1 MKSLIIA
8 EKPSVARDLATALGN
23 VPKKGEWFENDE
35 YVISSAVGHLVELF
49 MPEDIDKKL
58 KFWSLGS
65 LPIVPDKFEL
75 KPITRTKA
83 KYQELKKLINR
94 KDIDQV
100 INACDAGREGEL
112 IFTYIAELAKSKKP
126 VKRLWL
132 SSMTLN
138 AIKEAFKDLR
148 DGADMQPLQDAARCR
163 SESDWLVGINGTR
176 AITKRMFG
184 SRAGQVATVGR
195 VQTPTLAI
203 VMERELEI
211 RNFKPR
217 DYWRITSNFGITEG
231 QYEGVYQKPEWKKN
245 EDDQD
250 KVDRIWDSPT
260 AEQIV
265 EAVKQSPTAE
275 VSEKKKRTKQIAP
288 RLYDLTS
295 LQREANNRFGFGA
308 ARTLSL
314 TQALYERHKM
324 VTYPRTDSRALP
336 EDYLVTCKE
345 TLGNLSGEFQE
356 HAGQILQN
364 DWVKPNKR
372 IFNNKQISDHFA
384 IIPTN
389 APARSLSAEEAK
401 LYDMITRRFIA
412 VFFPAAEFDVTTR
425 ISIAAE
431 HSFKTEGKVQ
441 AVAGWLSVYGK
452 TGNGGENLPALTD
465 ADGNPAHAKV
475 VSVDL
480 KQETTKPPPRYS
492 EATLLSAMEGA
503 GKLLDNE
510 ELAEAMK
517 EKGLGTPATRA
528 QTIEHLYALKYM
540 ERDRKE
546 IIPTGKAENLLNFL
560 AALKADA
567 LTSPTLTGEWEYK
580 LRQIEEGTL
589 TREAFMKA
597 IADQTKEIVEK
608 VKNFGGDDD
617 GSTEI
622 DIVCPTDNEKMMEN
636 FRSYKSKDGLVT
648 IYKIIGNRKLSLEE
662 LAELLKEK
670 KIGPLEGFRSK
681 AGKPFVATLTLSDEW
696 KVKFEFE
703 NNNGT
708 EGADGE
714 PAKPLN
720 FDELP
725 IIGTCPVNDT
735 PVFETENSYGCRERL
750 EPGGESKGFRM
761 SKAILGQPITTEQV
775 KKLLTEGKTDKLDK
789 FVSKRTK
796 KPFSAFL
803 VLQKNGSVRF
813 EFPPRPPKK
822 KAAPKKEA
830 KKKDEEKA
838 SEATE

>member
-8 EKPSVARDLATALGN
+8 EKPSVARDLATALGK
-23 VPKKGEWFENDE
+23 VPKNGEWYENDE

-65 LPIVPDKFEL
+65 LPIVPDQFQL

-83 KYQELKKLINR
+83 KFQELKQLLNR
-94 KDIDQV
+94 KDVDVV

-112 IFTYIAELAKSKKP
+112 IFAYIIELAKSKKP
-126 VKRLWL
+126 IKRLWL
-132 SSMTLN
+132 SSMTLT
-138 AIKEAFKDLR
+138 AISSAFTNLR
-148 DGADMQPLQDAARCR
+148 EGEQMLPLQSAARCR
-163 SESDWLVGINGTR
+163 SESDWLIGINGTR

-211 RNFKPR
+211 RDFKPR
-217 DYWRITSNFGITEG
+217 DYWRITANLGITEG
-231 QYEGVYQKPEWKKN
+231 QYQGVYQKPEWKKN
-245 EDDQD
+245 TDDQD
-250 KVDRIWDSPT
+250 RIDRIWEAAT

-265 EAVKQSPTAE
+265 DAVKQAPQAE

-314 TQALYERHKM
+314 AQALYERHKM
-324 VTYPRTDSRALP
+324 ITYPRTDSNALP
-336 EDYLVTCKE
+336 EDYLTTSKE
-345 TLGNLSGEFQE
+345 TLANLPGEFQE
-356 HAGQILQN
+356 HAQLVLQK

-372 IFNNKQISDHFA
+372 IFNDKQISDHFA
-384 IIPTN
+384 VIPTN
-389 APARSLSAEEAK
+389 APAQNLNAEEAK

-412 VFFPAAEFDVTTR
+412 VFYPSAEFDVTTR
-425 ISIAAE
+425 LSVVGE
-431 HSFKTEGKVQ
+431 HTFKTEGKVMAIQ
-441 AVAGWLSVYGK
+441 GWLAVYGK
-452 TGNGGENLPALTD
+452 DGSGGENLPALSD
-465 ADGNPAHAKV
+465 ADGNPASAKV

-480 KQETTKPPPRYS
+480 KQEITKPPPRYS

-503 GKLLDNE
+503 GKLLDDE

-540 ERDRKE
+540 ERDGKE

-560 AALKADA
+560 AALKAEI
-567 LTSPTLTGEWEYK
+567 LTSPSLTGEWEHR
-580 LRQIEEGTL
+580 LRLIEEGKL
-589 TREAFMKA
+589 TREEFMKA
-597 IADQTKEIVEK
+597 IIDQTKAIVDK

-622 DIVCPTDNEKMMEN
+622 AVVSPTDNESMLEN

-648 IYKIIGNRKLSLEE
+648 IYKVIGNRKLSLEE
-662 LAELLKEK
+662 LDILLKEK

-703 NNNGT
+703 NNNET
-708 EGADGE
+708 ENGE

-720 FDELP
+720 FEELP
-725 IIGTCPVNDT
+725 VIGTCPVNDT
-735 PVFETENSYGCRERL
+735 PVYETENAYGCRERL
-750 EPGGESKGFRM
+750 DSNGSGKGFRM
-761 SKAILGQPITTEQV
+761 SKSILGQPISLEQV
-775 KKLLTEGKTDKLDK
+775 QKLLKEGKTDKLDK
-789 FVSKRTK
+789 FISKRTK
-796 KPFSAFL
+796 RPFSAFM
-803 VLQKNGSVRF
+803 VLKKNGSVGF

-822 KAAPKKEA
+822 KAVAKEA
-830 KKKDEEKA
+830 EEKP
-838 SEATE
+838 SENKE

>member
-8 EKPSVARDLATALGN
+8 EKPSVARDLATALGK
-23 VPKKGEWFENDE
+23 VPKKGDWYENDE
-35 YVISSAVGHLVELF
+35 YVISSAIGHLVELF

-58 KFWSLGS
+58 KFWSLKS
-65 LPIVPDKFEL
+65 LPIVPDGFDL

-83 KYQELKKLINR
+83 KFQELKKLLKR
-94 KDIDQV
+94 TDVESV

-112 IFTYIAELAKSKKP
+112 IFTYIVDLAKCKKP

-138 AIKEAFKDLR
+138 AIREAFKNLR
-148 DGADMQPLQDAARCR
+148 NGDELIPLQSAARCR
-163 SESDWLVGINGTR
+163 SEADWLIGINGTR

-217 DYWRITSNFGITEG
+217 DYWRIVANFGISEG
-231 QYEGVYQKPEWKKN
+231 QYEGTYQKADWKKSD
-245 EDDQD
+245 DDQD
-250 KVDRIWDSPT
+250 KVDRIWEPSN

-265 EAVKQSPTAE
+265 EAVKQAPQAE

-314 TQALYERHKM
+314 AQALYERHKM
-324 VTYPRTDSRALP
+324 ITYPRTDSRALP
-336 EDYLVTCKE
+336 EDYLQTCKD
-345 TLGNLSGEFQE
+345 TLSNLGSEFAE
-356 HAGQILQN
+356 HSQKVLQN
-364 DWVKPNKR
+364 NWVQPNKR

-384 IIPTN
+384 VIPTN
-389 APARSLSAEEAK
+389 APSKSLNADEAK
-401 LYDMITRRFIA
+401 LFDMITRRFIA
-412 VFFPAAEFDVTTR
+412 VFFPSAEFDVTTR
-425 ISIAAE
+425 LSVVGE
-431 HSFKTEGKVQ
+431 HSFKTEGKVL
-441 AVAGWLSVYGK
+441 AIPGWLSVYGK
-452 TGNGGENLPALTD
+452 GTSGSENLPALTE
-465 ADGNPAHAKV
+465 ADGSPALAKV

-480 KQETTKPPPRYS
+480 NKETTKPPPRYS

-503 GKLLDNE
+503 GKLLDDE

-528 QTIEHLYALKYM
+528 QIIEHLYALKYM

-560 AALKADA
+560 AALKVET
-567 LTSPTLTGEWEYK
+567 LTSPSLTGEWEQR
-580 LRQIEEGTL
+580 LRQIEEGSL
-589 TREAFMKA
+589 SREDFMAA
-597 IADQTKEIVEK
+597 IVDQTKTIVEK
-608 VKNFGGDDD
+608 VKNFEDDD
-617 GSTEI
+617 DSSTEI
-622 DIVCPTDNEKMMEN
+622 EIVSPTDNERMLEN
-636 FRSYKSKDGLVT
+636 FRSYKSKDGVVT
-648 IYKIIGNRKLSLEE
+648 IYKVIGNRKLALEE
-662 LAELLKEK
+662 LEILLKEK

-681 AGKPFVATLTLSDEW
+681 AGKPYTATLVLSDEW
-696 KVKFEFE
+696 KVKFQFDNSGSE
-703 NNNGT
+703 NG
-708 EGADGE
+708 DGE
-714 PAKPLN
+714 PSKPLN
-720 FDELP
+720 FEELP
-725 IIGTCPVNDT
+725 VVGTCPLNAS
-735 PVFETENSYGCRERL
+735 PVFETENAYGCRERL
-750 EPGGESKGFRM
+750 ESNGESKGFRM
-761 SKAILGQPITTEQV
+761 SKSILGQPITTDQV

-822 KAAPKKEA
+822 KAVEKPKE
-830 KKKDEEKA
+830 
-838 SEATE
+838 STE